1 MLKLGEMQNLKVTRK
16 VSFGMYLSDDEK
28 NEVLLPA
35 KEIPGG
41 VKPGA
46 EISVFIYKDS
56 EDRLIATVNKPLIT
70 LHKTALLRVSQTT
83 SIGAFLEWG
92 PIKELL
98 LPFKEQTKE
107 VRRGEEV
114 LVALYIDKSNRLAA
128 TMHLSPYL
136 SVAPSYKAGDEVK
149 GRIYETDAKLGSY
162 VAVDNM
168 YQGMVRKEEVRDL
181 LKVGAELKF
190 RVTGVK
196 DDGKLDLSIRKEA
209 YLQMDEDCEIILKL
223 LKESP
228 DKSLPFGDKSDPE
241 EIRKHLHMGKNQYKR
256 AIGRLYKERLITM
269 EKESI
274 TLV

>member
-16 VSFGMYLSDDEK
+16 VAFGMYLSDDDK

-41 VKPGA
+41 VKPGD

-107 VRRGEEV
+107 IRRGEEV

-128 TMHLSPYL
+128 TMHLYPYL

-181 LKVGAELKF
+181 LKVGVELKF